1 MTTPAVVNEKFELDS
16 PTTSSFRD
24 EKKDYIR
31 DGDSIDNQAHEK
43 SSFNRVTEEFHFT
56 WRASIVGSLLG
67 CLVAASNTYLGLKI
81 GWTFGASLFG
91 AIFSFAILK
100 PLSRILPPKWGG
112 GYFGPKENCSAQSA
126 ATTAGGLAAGF
137 VSGIPAMYKLGL
149 MTTPRDDAV
158 ALLLFTI
165 SCAFYGLFFAV
176 PLRNHFVVKQD
187 LTFPTPRAAA
197 ITILSLHDTMEG
209 EKKAM
214 QKARWMGFWFLLSFF
229 WKLISF
235 WLPFLDILHIFY
247 YIGNAANYTP
257 LMSADLDWGW
267 YFCWDFPF
275 FGAGLMTPGS
285 TVLSFFI
292 SSVVI
297 YGIIGPLLVQNGTFI
312 APLGFNAAGD
322 TTNRFFLWPGIALMA
337 LSAFT
342 ELFLHYD
349 SLWRGVKGGVE
360 ELRLAF
366 MRGVN
371 YFRRIVLRSTLTDEQ
386 NNRYNSQVDEN
397 EIFAPDQLVPASW
410 WVSGTF
416 VSIVFTCAIMGRY
429 FGMPVYQSLIAV
441 ILGFILSF
449 VGIQASGETDINPVG
464 SIGKMSQLVF
474 AKMPAENQNAV
485 MKNNLM
491 AGNISA
497 SAASQAVDMVGDL
510 KTGQLVGASPRSQ
523 FLAQLVA
530 SFFAIAVAVG
540 FFILFAEAY
549 PCIIDPD
556 IEASDCEFGLV
567 AVTAWKNVTLLLTG
581 NGDPLSKGSIIA
593 TIVCA
598 VAAVVLPLCRQFLLP
613 QKYHRYFPSISAIGI
628 SMINPQPEVPFSM
641 FLGWLGGKIWKRV
654 DPEAHEDLMFSAAGG
669 LIAGQGI
676 AAILQAV
683 FKISNIKGNVVVA
696 TCIGQLA
703 DNCP

>member
-1 MTTPAVVNEKFELDS
+1 MTTPAVVEEKFELDS
-16 PTTSSFRD
+16 PTTSSYKD
-24 EKKDYIR
+24 EKKDYLKDEI
-31 DGDSIDNQAHEK
+31 SI
-43 SSFNRVTEEFHFT
+43 SSQPKGPLENITEEFHFT
-56 WRASIVGSLLG
+56 WRSCIVGSLLG

-126 ATTAGGLAAGF
+126 ATTAGGLSAGF
-137 VSGIPAMYKLGL
+137 VSGVPAMYKLGL
-149 MTTPRDDAV
+149 MTTPREDAA
-158 ALLLFTI
+158 ALILFTI

-176 PLRNHFVVKQD
+176 PLRSHFVVKQD
-187 LTFPTPRAAA
+187 LTFPTPRASA
-197 ITILSLHDTMEG
+197 ITILSLHDSVEG
-209 EKKAM
+209 EKNAMKKAV
-214 QKARWMGFWFLLSFF
+214 WMGIWF
-229 WKLISF
+229 LISF
-235 WLPFLDILHIFY
+235 LWTFISYWLPFLDTLHILY
-247 YIGNAANYTP
+247 YIGEAANYVP
-257 LMSADLDWGW
+257 LQDADAVWGW
-267 YFCWDFPF
+267 FFRWDFPF

-292 SSVVI
+292 SSIII
-297 YGIIGPLLVQNGTFI
+297 YGIIGPLLVLNGTFV
-312 APLGFNAAGD
+312 APMGFRAAGD

-342 ELFLHYD
+342 ELFIHYD

-360 ELRLAF
+360 ELRLAC

-371 YFRRIVLRSTLTDEQ
+371 FFRRIVLRTTLSEEQ
-386 NNRYNSQVDEN
+386 NNRYNSVMDEN
-397 EIFAPDQLVPASW
+397 EIFAENQLVPAYW
-410 WVSGTF
+410 WIGGTF
-416 VSIVFTCAIMGRY
+416 VSIIFTCAIMGEY

-441 ILGFILSF
+441 ILGFLLSF

-474 AKMPAENQNAV
+474 ARMPAESQNAV

-540 FFILFAEAY
+540 FFILFTEAY
-549 PCIIDPD
+549 PCIIDPN
-556 IEASDCEFGLV
+556 IEASDCVFGLV
-567 AVTAWKNVTLLLTG
+567 AVTAWQNVTLLLTG

-593 TIVCA
+593 TAVCA
-598 VAAVVLPLCRQFLLP
+598 AAAVVLPLCRHFFLP
-613 QKYHRYFPSISAIGI
+613 QKYHRFFPSISAIGI
-628 SMINPQPEVPFSM
+628 AMINPQPEVPWSM
-641 FLGWLGGKIWKRV
+641 FLGWAGGKVWKRV
-654 DPEAHEDLMFSAAGG
+654 NAEAYDNLMFSAAGG

-676 AAILQAV
+676 AALLQAAL
-683 FKISNIKGNVVVA
+683 KIGGVQANVVVA
-696 TCIGQLA
+696 TCIGKLA
-703 DNCP
+703 ENCP